1 MSRKRLGGTD
11 PSRARDAR
19 TTAEAT
25 ARGKRKSA
33 LGSGPPIAQVAAS
46 VSESIGAEVSHLKRE
61 NKALT
66 EKGRALDT
74 AVAEGRLVV
83 SLDLKEIDP
92 LVLARDR
99 RQLQKDG
106 EDWAALK
113 ASIASRGQQVPIE
126 VTKNSSDDD
135 PGYELVSGLRR
146 WSVLEE
152 LYRETGEDRFSRVL
166 AFVRSM
172 DETVPKM
179 VAMIEENEVRQDVSF
194 FERGRVCS
202 VAATKGFFDSV
213 DDAISVLFES
223 SNRNRRYKIRC
234 FATIY
239 DEIGSL
245 LDYPEEL
252 GERVGIALAK
262 AIREGRADDLKKAL
276 ENRDARYEDSG
287 QELAV
292 LNDFLSNRGQFAAAP
307 SKLDPRSSADA
318 VSANWD
324 GGGGARIEA
333 KASGGKVTLTLKGMA
348 GVDSEELEGLVTF
361 LASKRQ
367 LEK

>member
-19 TTAEAT
+19 TTAEAS

-46 VSESIGAEVSHLKRE
+46 VSESIGAEVSHLKQE

-83 SLDLKEIDP
+83 SIDLKDIDP
-92 LVLARDR
+92 LVLTRDR

-113 ASIASRGQQVPIE
+113 ASISSRGQQVPIE
-126 VTKNSSDDD
+126 VTKNSADDD
-135 PGYELVSGLRR
+135 LGYELVSGLRR

-152 LYRETGEDRFSRVL
+152 LYRETGDDRFSKVL
-166 AFVRSM
+166 AFVRGI

-179 VAMIEENEVRQDVSF
+179 VAMVEENEIRQNVSF

-202 VAATKGFFDSV
+202 IATAKGLFDSV
-213 DDAISVLFES
+213 DDAINVLFES

-234 FATIY
+234 FATIH

-262 AIREGRADDLKKAL
+262 AIREGRAGALKAAL
-276 ENRDARYEDSG
+276 ENRDARFEDSS
-287 QELAV
+287 QELAM
-292 LNDFLSNRGQFAAAP
+292 LNDFLLNKGQFAGAS
-307 SKLDPRSSADA
+307 SKLDSRSSADA

-333 KASGGKVTLTLKGMA
+333 RASGGKVTLTLKGMA
-348 GVDSEELEGLVTF
+348 GVDREELEELVTL

-367 LEK
+367 PAK